1 MPSAINHF
9 HTVPLKVI
17 IAGAGIGGLVTAI
30 ALHEIGVDVHI
41 YEAARELKVAGVG
54 INLQPHAVLVLRNLG
69 LLDALE
75 EQGIETA
82 DLVFM
87 NCHGQQ
93 ILSEKRGKEAGYDV
107 PQYSIHRGELHAL
120 LLRRTKELIGE
131 SNIHLSHSLESF
143 VDNGDSITTHFI
155 DRYGKQPLP
164 SVTGDVLVA
173 CDGINSAARKQLYP
187 YEGPPKFSGR
197 MLWRSSVE
205 DKPYLSG
212 RTMLWAG
219 RADKKFIAYPISKPA
234 LLRGNSLINWIAELR
249 IRAVDDPDTTP
260 PTKADWTKA
269 VPKSVFASDFSE
281 WDFGWL
287 SIPRLIEMSGE
298 VYEFPMCD
306 RDPVEQWSFGR
317 MTLLGDA
324 AHPMYPIGSNGASQA
339 ILDAEC
345 LAHCLSSERDVGK
358 ALKIYED
365 TRRPATSA
373 IVFANRGQGPDYVM
387 QLCHERCPDGWKD
400 EEGVESVIPREELDE
415 IGERYKKVA
424 GFDVA
429 GVNEKARRT
438 AKMDGYGPQK
448 TVAHEAEGMVKLV
461 EKVETGVELS

>member
-1 MPSAINHF
+1 M
-9 HTVPLKVI
+9 PLKVI

-41 YEAARELKVAGVG
+41 YEAARELKAAGVG

-93 ILSEKRGKEAGYDV
+93 ILSEKRGKGAGYDV

-131 SNIHLSHSLESF
+131 RKIHLSHSLESF
-143 VDNGDSITTHFI
+143 VRNGDSITIHFI
-155 DRYGKQPLP
+155 DRYTNQPLP
-164 SVTGDVLVA
+164 SVSGDVLVA
-173 CDGINSAARKQLYP
+173 CDGINSAARRQLYP
-187 YEGPPKFSGR
+187 HEGPPKFSGR

-234 LLRGNSLINWIAELR
+234 LLRGASLINWIAELR
-249 IRAVDDPDTTP
+249 IRAIDDPDTTP

-269 VPKSVFASDFSE
+269 VPKSVFAPKFSD

-287 SIPRLIEMSGE
+287 SIPKLIEMSGE

-306 RDPVEQWSFGR
+306 RDPVEPWSFGQ

-345 LAHCLSSERDVGK
+345 LAHCISSETDVVH
-358 ALKIYED
+358 ALKIYEE
-365 TRRPATSA
+365 TRRYATSA

-387 QLCHERCPDGWKD
+387 QLCHERVPDGWKN
-400 EEGVESVIPREELDE
+400 EEGVESVISREELDE
-415 IGERYKKVA
+415 IGERYKKIA
-424 GFDVA
+424 GFDIA
-429 GVNEKARRT
+429 SVNEKARRT
-438 AKMDGYGPQK
+438 AKINGYGPQK
-448 TVAHEAEGMVKLV
+448 TVAHEAEGMVNWWK
-461 EKVETGVELS
+461 

>member
-1 MPSAINHF
+1 MPSAANRF
-9 HTVPLKVI
+9 KTVPLKAI

-30 ALHEIGVDVHI
+30 ALHAIGVDVHV
-41 YEAARELKVAGVG
+41 YEAARELKAAGVG

-75 EQGIETA
+75 DQGIETA
-82 DLVFM
+82 ELVFM
-87 NCHGQQ
+87 NCHGQH
-93 ILSEKRGKEAGYDV
+93 ILSEKRGKGAGYDI

-131 SNIHLSHSLESF
+131 SNVHLSHSLESF

-164 SVTGDVLVA
+164 SVTADVLVA

-187 YEGPPKFSGR
+187 HEGPPKFSGR

-234 LLRGNSLINWIAELR
+234 LLRGKSLINWIAELR

-269 VPKSVFASDFSE
+269 VPKSVFAPEFSD

-287 SIPRLIEMSGE
+287 SIPKLIEMSGE

-345 LAHCLSSERDVGK
+345 LAHCISSETDVIQ
-358 ALKIYED
+358 ALKIYEE

-387 QLCHERCPDGWKD
+387 QLCHERVPDGWKN
-400 EEGVESVIPREELDE
+400 EEGVESVISREELDE
-415 IGERYKKVA
+415 IGERYKKIA
-424 GFDVA
+424 GFDIA
-429 GVNEKARRT
+429 SVNEKARRT
-438 AKMDGYGPQK
+438 AKINGYGPQK
-448 TVAHEAEGMVKLV
+448 TVAHEAEGMVNWWK
-461 EKVETGVELS
+461 